1 MFFQYQNF
9 IFRETNGERRKRR
22 EASGLYYYHPRG
34 VGRERRDDEEG
45 TTLAFAIGTGKEP
58 EQTDTAGEA
67 DDILES
73 EEEVAELNEIGK
85 NLAKISADESDPL
98 GNSVKDGVLAQNPDA
113 EIEVEKAVVGMA
125 EKPKTEDD
133 LPDWFDEDN
142 PTGEDGT
149 ITAQFGIDESE
160 IMGGDDTCE
169 ADSEEECEDVGVNM
183 DLLKA
188 LVNEKSGGQVDLD
201 EIETAEEK
209 AAKAQEALDKA
220 AEPVEYKT
228 PTTLSLIAEPTRFMI
243 EKTAFFEP
251 FEVVML
257 DQDGLKMDVVGF
269 ASDPS
274 KVTIR
279 LADGEVGTLS
289 GDLTIVFPP
298 ADGVA
303 KFKNIIV
310 EGTDGTVAFEF
321 TVSAEYPAIA
331 DISSAEVEVMPNN
344 SGDECPTD
352 EGSPFDLREVWDSTC
367 SKVCTSPCQDLG
379 GLVETVPECINRDS
393 DQCGLWAACGDSGC
407 ECDLS
412 QVPHPTLLNP
422 EDHMTYE
429 CDKEGMKVTINKCM
443 MHKLGFTLSDLA
455 LNGIDMNYDGPLR
468 ISAHNSCRGRL
479 DYQSGTDYIFQIH
492 GSSDCGMEKE
502 VSNGKITYK
511 NAISG
516 SKGIN
521 NGVITRMRKTFIQ
534 FECSFT
540 TDIQASIGIGEV
552 ARENHE
558 VVLDGQEST
567 LDVSMALYT
576 SSDYST
582 MANSDFQL
590 KVPAEAY
597 IGIEA
602 VLPADYNVKLE
613 KCWATPTNDPADAVA
628 YTMIDSGCVVDSEVD
643 YVDVITS
650 GLTDKARFSFD
661 SFIFGN
667 DPEAKVFVHCDVYIC
682 DSVTEDCTMN
692 SCSSRRR

>member
-1 MFFQYQNF
+1 M
-9 IFRETNGERRKRR
+9 
-22 EASGLYYYHPRG
+22 
-34 VGRERRDDEEG
+34 
-45 TTLAFAIGTGKEP
+45 AFAIGTGKEP
-58 EQTDTAGEA
+58 ERTDTVGEA

-73 EEEVAELNEIGK
+73 EEEVAELNQIGK
-85 NLAKISADESDPL
+85 NLAQLSADESDPL
-98 GNSVKDGVLAQNPDA
+98 GNSVKDSVLAQNPDA

-125 EKPKTEDD
+125 ERPKTEDD

-142 PTGEDGT
+142 PTGENGT
-149 ITAQFGIDESE
+149 IIAQFGIDESE
-160 IMGGDDTCE
+160 IMGSNETCA
-169 ADSEEECEDVGVNM
+169 ADQSEEECDEEGVNM

-228 PTTLSLIAEPTRFMI
+228 PTELSLIAEPTSFMI

-251 FEVVML
+251 FQVVML

-269 ASDPS
+269 AADPS
-274 KVTIR
+274 TITIR
-279 LADGEVGTLS
+279 LADDEVGTLS
-289 GDLTIVFPP
+289 GDLTIAFSP

-303 KFKNIIV
+303 KFNNIVV
-310 EGTDGTVAFEF
+310 EGTDGNVAFVF
-321 TVSAEYPAIA
+321 TVSAEYPTIA
-331 DISSAEVEVMPNN
+331 DISSAEIEILPNT
-344 SGDECPTD
+344 SGDECPTA
-352 EGSPFDLREVWDSTC
+352 EGSPFDLREVWDATC

-379 GLVETVPECINRDS
+379 GLVETIPKCINRDS
-393 DQCGLWAACGDSGC
+393 DQCGLWASCGDSGC
-407 ECDLS
+407 KCDLR
-412 QVPHPTLLNP
+412 QVPRRNQIIP

-429 CDKEGMKVTINKCM
+429 CDEEGMKVTINKCM
-443 MHKLGFTLSDLA
+443 MNKLGFKLSDLA
-455 LNGIDMNYDGPLR
+455 LNGLDRNYDGPLR

-479 DYQSGTDYIFQIH
+479 DYQSGTDYVFQIR

-502 VSNGKITYK
+502 VTDGKITYK

-516 SKGIN
+516 SIGID
-521 NGVITRMRKTFIQ
+521 NGVITRKRTTFIQ
-534 FECSFT
+534 FECSFA
-540 TDIQASIGIGEV
+540 TDIRASVGIGEI

-558 VVLDGQEST
+558 IILAGKEST
-567 LDVSMALYT
+567 LDVSMALYS

-582 MANSDFQL
+582 LAGSDFKL

-602 VLPADYNVKLE
+602 VLPSDYNVKLE
-613 KCWATPTNDPADAVA
+613 KCWATPTDDPIDVVA
-628 YTMIDSGCVVDSEVD
+628 YTMIDGGCVVDSEVD

-650 GLTDKARFSFD
+650 GLTDKARFSFH
-661 SFIFGN
+661 SFIFGD
-667 DPEAKVFVHCDVYIC
+667 DPQAKVYVHCDVYIC

-692 SCSSRRR
+692 KCSSRRK